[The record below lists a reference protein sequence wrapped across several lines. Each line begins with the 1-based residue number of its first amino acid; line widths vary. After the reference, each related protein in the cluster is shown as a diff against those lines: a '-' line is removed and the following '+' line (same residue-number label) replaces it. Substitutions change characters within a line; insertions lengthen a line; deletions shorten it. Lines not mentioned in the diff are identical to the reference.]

1 MIMYPNRKKPNF
13 GVFFSCSL
21 SDGLSISFKNFA
33 TDGNLYSVSKFIIMN
48 NPKKMISLVTIIIY
62 QQGSLRKVFY
72 S

>member
-48 NPKKMISLVTIIIY
+48 NPKKMIS
-62 QQGSLRKVFY
+62 
-72 S
+72 